1 MSSITIDTYATTAV
15 LAKPV
20 RPAKPVE
27 LVKPLEPVAPVE
39 PVQPVAPVAEE
50 LPSAADMRLPVW
62 FFGFEGVLAG
72 AFDLLRAVPD
82 AWPALVAL
90 GAVNLAVS
98 LTMMRSRLKL
108 AKLMW
113 RGKGTRNTALALVGL
128 RIGSHFLLG
137 LLGAAVTGVLGHLL
151 FGLLMAAV
159 TVGLLAYAQ
168 RTALAALIAAGK
180 ITDGKVT
187 A

>member
-1 MSSITIDTYATTAV
+1 MSSIAIDTYATTTAV
-15 LAKPV
+15 LA
-20 RPAKPVE
+20 
-27 LVKPLEPVAPVE
+27 E
-39 PVQPVAPVAEE
+39 PVQPVQPVEFVKPAAPAELAAEE
-50 LPSAADMRLPVW
+50 PPSAAAMRLPVW

-72 AFDLLRAVPD
+72 AFDLLRALPD

-90 GAVNLAVS
+90 GVVNLAVS
-98 LTMMRSRLKL
+98 LTMMRGRLKL

-151 FGLLMAAV
+151 FGLLMSAV
-159 TVGLLAYAQ
+159 TVALLAYAQ
-168 RTALAALIAAGK
+168 RTALAALLAAGK
-180 ITDGKVT
+180 IT